1 MTQDEIFSKLWD
13 ELVPQSGEAKTIQGE
28 IVRSFGQVKYEWLNN
43 GNGNW
48 DNTYYAEMLDSLWG
62 KLVPDNYVN
71 EDGETES
78 VSDFIIP
85 FDAERI
91 KQIQQ
96 DLRLIGMLGFIVMH
110 GHITNEQSEQILQ
123 IFSSRKN
130 TDEYYRDS
138 FNRVR
143 DAIIDWC
150 RVNPDLKP
158 NYGFTSDEGAGSI
171 KHIFE

>member
-13 ELVPQSGEAKTIQGE
+13 ELVPQSGDAKTIQGE
-28 IVRSFGQVKYEWLNN
+28 VIRAFGRLQYEWLNN

-48 DNTYYAEMLDSLWG
+48 DNTYFAEMLDSIWG
-62 KLVPDNYVN
+62 KLVPNDDEEN
-71 EDGETES
+71 ELDAETISE
-78 VSDFIIP
+78 FIIP

-110 GHITNEQSEQILQ
+110 GHIMHEQSEQILQ
-123 IFSSRKN
+123 IFSSDEN
-130 TDEYYRDS
+130 TDEYHRDS
-138 FNRVR
+138 FSRVR

-150 RVNPDLKP
+150 RANPDLKP
-158 NYGFTSDEGAGSI
+158 IYGFSSDSTTGSI